1 MSEPRSLSRRTF
13 AALFGSVL
21 AAGAL
26 TVTGGAATAT
36 AAPSAPDSPQVTPAE
51 ALGPHDA
58 RLLAEATAKHEPTVT
73 LIVAADKGD
82 ADVVANG
89 VKALGGTVN
98 RRFDQIGYVLATVP
112 TAKVLKA
119 AALPGVAAVDLDET
133 IPLPDPT
140 PDVAPHGAKAAKQ
153 GTTLGGPGK
162 GTGAVNPYMPTNETG
177 AEAFKAAHPKW
188 DGRGVT
194 IGIMD
199 SGVDLDQ
206 PALQKTTTG
215 ERKIVDWVTA
225 TDPVTENDGTWRR
238 MNTEVSGPSFTAAGA
253 TWTAPAGTYRFNVFR
268 ESITG
273 ASDPAGD
280 VNRDG
285 DTTDVWGV
293 LYDPQTHDIWVD
305 VDQDNSF
312 TDETL
317 MRPYRERFD
326 VGHFGTDNP
335 ATAVRDQMP
344 FVVEYREDVDT
355 SPLGVPGT
363 SDYVNIGI
371 IESTHGTH
379 VAGITAA
386 NDMLGNAAFDGAAP
400 GAKIVSARACS
411 WGGGCTAAALTT
423 GMADLVI
430 NRHVDVV
437 NMSIG
442 GLPTLND
449 GSNARAQL
457 YNDLISTYG
466 VQMFISAGNSGPGV
480 NTVGDPSVADNV
492 VSVAANISKD
502 TWLANYGSVV
512 RKNNALFNFSSRGPR
527 EDGGFKPNI
536 AAPGSAISTAPT
548 WQPGN
553 PVPEAGYPLPPGYQ
567 MLNGT
572 SMASPQATGAAA
584 LLLSAAKATDKGVTP
599 AALRRA
605 IYTSAKPIADVA
617 TYAQGYGMF
626 NVPGAWKLLA
636 KNVETRSYTSDAPVC
651 SELSENL
658 TRYDRELNRFVPNP
672 HRGAGVYNRCASGE
686 GGQKV
691 GQSRTYQ
698 VKVTRTSGPSGSV
711 NHTLALRGNDG
722 TFSAPRSVA
731 LPLNKTVTISITA
744 KPKSTG
750 AHGTI
755 VTIDDPK
762 TSVIDFEVSA
772 VVVASNDVS
781 KPSFSSSAE
790 GSVQRNSFT
799 SYFVT
804 VPAGAGA
811 LQVNLS
817 GIATGSQ
824 TRFIA
829 INPYGVPVDPTA
841 STACYT
847 NFSDAAACKPQ
858 ERDYQNPIAGV
869 WEIEVESRRT
879 SPALNNPFQL
889 QMRVQGVTVEPSVIE
904 LPTVVA
910 GQPTSANWTLT
921 NAYGPVA
928 VTGQGGA
935 LSSVHAE
942 RPTIAE
948 GAQQEY
954 LVDVPAG
961 ATTFTARIGN
971 TANLGADLDLTVFR
985 GDTQVGQAADGDSEE
1000 AVTIAN
1006 PPAGTYRVVVDGYA
1020 VDGPGTS
1027 TAYDYRDSFSAPS
1040 LGALTA
1046 PVTALALPHGAT
1058 ATLTGTVTAEST
1070 PGAGREL
1077 FGELAVVTADGAV
1090 VGRGAVHIGTV
1101 N

>member
-1 MSEPRSLSRRTF
+1 MSESRNLSRRTL

-21 AAGAL
+21 AVGAV
-26 TVTGGAATAT
+26 TVTSGTAT
-36 AAPSAPDSPQVTPAE
+36 ASATPSTPDNAQATPAE
-51 ALGPHDA
+51 ALGAHDA
-58 RLLAEATAKHEPTVT
+58 KLLAEATAKHAPTVT
-73 LIVAADKGD
+73 LIVAAEKGEANAV
-82 ADVVANG
+82 ADG
-89 VKALGGTVN
+89 IKALGGTIN

-112 TAKVLKA
+112 TTKAVKA
-119 AALPGVAAVDLDET
+119 ATLPGVAAVDLDEV
-133 IPLPDPT
+133 IPVPDPT
-140 PDVAPHGAKAAKQ
+140 PAVAPRGGKSVKQAA
-153 GTTLGGPGK
+153 TLAGPGA
-162 GTGAVNPYMPTNETG
+162 GTRAVNPYMPTHETG

-238 MNTEVSGPSFTAAGA
+238 MNTEVTGPSFTAAGA
-253 TWTAPAGTYRFNVFR
+253 TWTAPTGTYRFNVFR
-268 ESITG
+268 ESITA
-273 ASDPAGD
+273 ASDPGGD

-285 DTTDVWGV
+285 DTTDVWGI
-293 LYDPQTHDIWVD
+293 LYDPQSHDIWVD

-312 TDETL
+312 TDENL

-326 VGHFGTDNP
+326 IGHFGTDNP

-355 SPLGVPGT
+355 TPLNIPGT

-371 IESTHGTH
+371 IEATHGTH

-386 NDMLGNAAFDGAAP
+386 NDMLGNTAFDGAAP

-430 NRHVDVV
+430 NRRVDVV

-457 YNDLISTYG
+457 YNDLISIYG
-466 VQMFISAGNSGPGV
+466 VQLFISAGNSGPGL
-480 NTVGDPSVADNV
+480 NTVGDPSVAENV

-512 RKNNALFNFSSRGPR
+512 RTNNALFNFSSRGPR

-536 AAPGSAISTAPT
+536 TAPGSAISTAPT
-548 WQPGN
+548 WQPGI
-553 PVPEAGYPLPPGYQ
+553 PVPEAGYPLPAGYQ

-572 SMASPQATGAAA
+572 SMAAPQATGAAA

-605 IYTSAKPIADVA
+605 IYTSGKPIADVP
-617 TYAQGYGMF
+617 TYAQGYGMV

-636 KNVETRSYTSDAPVC
+636 KNVETRSYSSDAPVC

-672 HRGAGVYNRCASGE
+672 NRGTGVYNRCASGE
-686 GGQKV
+686 GGHKI

-698 VKVTRTSGPSGSV
+698 VKLTRTSGPAGSV
-711 NHTLALRGNDG
+711 IHKLALRGNDG
-722 TFSAPRSVA
+722 TFSAVKSVI
-731 LPLNKTVTISITA
+731 LPLNKTVTVGITA
-744 KPKSTG
+744 KPRSSG

-755 VTIDDPK
+755 VTVDDPK

-772 VVVASNDVS
+772 VVVASNDVT
-781 KPSFSSSAE
+781 KPSFSFSAE
-790 GSVQRNSFT
+790 GSVQRNNFT

-879 SPALNNPFQL
+879 SPSLNNPFQL
-889 QMRVQGVTVEPSVIE
+889 QARVQGVTVEPDVIE
-904 LPTVVA
+904 LPTVTA
-910 GQPTSANWTLT
+910 GQPTAASWTLT
-921 NAYGPVA
+921 NAFGPVA
-928 VTGQGGA
+928 VTGRGGA
-935 LSSVHAE
+935 LSSVQAE

-954 LVDVPAG
+954 LVEVPAG
-961 ATTFTARIGN
+961 ATSFTARIGN

-985 GDTQVGQAADGDSEE
+985 DDTAVGQSADGDSEE
-1000 AVTIAN
+1000 AVTITN
-1006 PPAGTYRVVVDGYA
+1006 PLAGTYRVVVDGYA
-1020 VDGPGTS
+1020 VDGPGTT

-1040 LGALTA
+1040 LGALTT
-1046 PVTALALPHGAT
+1046 PVTALALPQGAT
-1058 ATLTGTVTAEST
+1058 ATLNGTVTAQSV
-1070 PGAGREL
+1070 PGAGRQL
-1077 FGELAVVTADGAV
+1077 YGELAVVTADGAI
-1090 VGRGAVHIGTV
+1090 VGRGAVHIGAV
-1101 N
+1101 S

>member
-1 MSEPRSLSRRTF
+1 MSKPRNLSRRTSAGLF
-13 AALFGSVL
+13 ASVV
-21 AAGAL
+21 AVGAM
-26 TVTGGAATAT
+26 TGAGGAATAN
-36 AAPSAPDSPQVTPAE
+36 AAPANAPANAVE
-51 ALGPHDA
+51 ALGSHDA
-58 RLLAEATAKHEPTVT
+58 KLLAEAEAKHAPTVT
-73 LIVAADKGD
+73 LIIATQKGEAKDVAAAMKE
-82 ADVVANG
+82 
-89 VKALGGTVN
+89 LGGTVSQ
-98 RRFDQIGYVLATVP
+98 RFDSIGYVLAKVP

-119 AALPGVAAVDLDET
+119 ATLPGVAAVDLDET
-133 IPLPDPT
+133 IQLPDPT
-140 PDVAPHGAKAAKQ
+140 TEAAPAGAKAAEQ
-153 GTTLGGPGK
+153 GETLAGPGA

-177 AEAFKAAHPKW
+177 AEAFKAAHPEW

-199 SGVDLDQ
+199 TGVDLDQ

-225 TDPVTENDGTWRR
+225 TDPLEDATWRR
-238 MNTEVSGPSFTAAGA
+238 MNTEVAGPSFTIAGA
-253 TWTAPAGTYRFNVFR
+253 TWTAPAGAYRFNLFR
-268 ESITG
+268 ESIT
-273 ASDPAGD
+273 ADSDPKGD

-285 DTTDVWGV
+285 DKTDEFGV
-293 LYDPQTHDIWVD
+293 LYNPVNGDIRVD
-305 VDQDNSF
+305 VNQNKDF
-312 TDETL
+312 TDDEL
-317 MRPYRERFD
+317 MRPYNEKFQ

-335 ATAVRDQMP
+335 ATAVREQMP
-344 FVVEYREDVDT
+344 FVVEFRRNVDT
-355 SPLGVPGT
+355 SPIGIPGT
-363 SDYVNIGI
+363 WDYVNIGI
-371 IESTHGTH
+371 IEATHGTH

-386 NDMLGNAAFDGAAP
+386 NDMLGNSAFDGAAP
-400 GAKIVSARACS
+400 GAKLVSARACS

-430 NRHVDVV
+430 NRKVDVV

-457 YNDLISTYG
+457 YNDLITTYG
-466 VQMFISAGNSGPGV
+466 VQLFLSAGNSGPGL
-480 NTVGDPSVADNV
+480 NTIGDPSVASNV

-512 RKNNALFNFSSRGPR
+512 RKDNALFNFSSRGPR

-584 LLLSAAKATDKGVTP
+584 LLLSAAKANDRGVSP

-605 IYTSAKPIADVA
+605 IYTSAQPIADVA

-626 NVPGAWKLLA
+626 NVPGAWDLLSEG
-636 KNVETRSYTSDAPVC
+636 VETRSYSSDAPVC
-651 SELSENL
+651 TELSKNL
-658 TRYDRELNRFVPNP
+658 TRYDAGTGRFVPNP
-672 HRGAGVYNRCASGE
+672 DRGTGVYNRCASAQ

-691 GQSRTYQ
+691 NQTKTYK
-698 VKVTRTSGPSGSV
+698 VTVTRTSGPAGNIRHDV
-711 NHTLALRGNDG
+711 ELRGNDG
-722 TFSAPRSVA
+722 TFTAPRSVV
-731 LPLNKTVTISITA
+731 LPLNKAVTINVVA
-744 KPKSTG
+744 KPRTDG
-750 AHGTI
+750 AHGALM
-755 VTIDDPK
+755 TIDDPA
-762 TSVIDFEVSA
+762 TSVVDFEVSTV
-772 VVVASNDVS
+772 VVVANDVQAPAYS
-781 KPSFSSSAE
+781 WSTE
-790 GSVQRNSFT
+790 GSVDRNSFT

-829 INPYGVPVDPTA
+829 INPYGVPVDSTA

-847 NFSDAAACKPQ
+847 NFSDAAVCKPQ
-858 ERDYQNPIAGV
+858 ERDYRNPIPGV
-869 WEIEVESRRT
+869 WEIEVEARRT
-879 SPALNNPFQL
+879 SPSLNNPFQL
-889 QMRVQGVTVEPSVIE
+889 QARVQGVQVEPAVIE
-904 LPTVVA
+904 LPSVTA
-910 GQPTSANWTLT
+910 DTPTDVTWNLANTF
-921 NAYGPVA
+921 GPVA
-928 VTGQGGA
+928 VTGQGGP

-948 GAQQEY
+948 GTQQEY
-954 LVDVPAG
+954 TVTVPAG
-961 ATTFTARIGN
+961 ATSFTARIGN
-971 TANLGADLDLTVFR
+971 TANLGADLDLSVFLGATR
-985 GDTQVGQAADGDSEE
+985 VGRSADGDSEE
-1000 AVTIAN
+1000 AVTLTN
-1006 PPAGTYRVVVDGYA
+1006 PAAGTYRVVIDGYS

-1040 LGALTA
+1040 LGTLSA
-1046 PVTALALPHGAT
+1046 PTTPLPLDNGDT
-1058 ATLTGTVTAEST
+1058 ATLTGTVTALST
-1070 PGAGREL
+1070 PTAGRAL
-1077 FGELAVVTADGAV
+1077 YGDLAVTTTEGAV
-1090 VGRGAVHIGTV
+1090 VGRGSVAIGAV